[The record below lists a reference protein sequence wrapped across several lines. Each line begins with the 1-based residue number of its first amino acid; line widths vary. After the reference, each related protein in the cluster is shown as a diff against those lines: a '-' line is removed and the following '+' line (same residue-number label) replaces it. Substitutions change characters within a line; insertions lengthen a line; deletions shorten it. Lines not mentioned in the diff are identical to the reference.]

1 MITVP
6 HVVVS
11 DYKGHDSLFVKCY
24 VDELLLGPDGWLQSQ
39 QEFLGLKE
47 RIKEVHIDSDGA
59 ASHFKNTDSLFS
71 TTDFQVKYCLDRL
84 TWTFGAPGHG
94 KGTWDGFG
102 GILKNAAT
110 RRIVSE

>member
-1 MITVP
+1 MLVIVNIWHPAMKKVIDYNIDKVKLRKMITVP

-24 VDELLLGPDGWLQSQ
+24 LDELLLGPDGWLQSQ

-59 ASHFKNTDSLFS
+59 ASTSRIKILYSQRPNSKSNTVWID
-71 TTDFQVKYCLDRL
+71 
-84 TWTFGAPGHG
+84 
-94 KGTWDGFG
+94 
-102 GILKNAAT
+102 
-110 RRIVSE
+110 